1 MTIDVQ
7 RPPVDSRLYIV
18 PLLLT
23 CLAYANSLGGDFVHD
38 DLSAVMYNGDVTAAG
53 GSADGSSGRSGGSI
67 WSNDFW
73 GTALSD
79 AKSHKSYRPLT
90 VLSFRFTSPLDLLCY
105 SQTFPKF
112 NTTIRWNYLIGGLNP
127 IGYHVVNVIL
137 HGAVTLIFA
146 RVCRHQLE
154 TTWRTSL
161 ISAGLFAIHSIHTEA
176 VSDLL

>member
-1 MTIDVQ
+1 MEVADEVAVQ
-7 RPPVDSRLYIV
+7 FGPMISGGQRCPTPKATNLIVHSPYCRSGSLPLYI
-18 PLLLT
+18 
-23 CLAYANSLGGDFVHD
+23 Y
-38 DLSAVMYNGDVTAAG
+38 Y
-53 GSADGSSGRSGGSI
+53 
-67 WSNDFW
+67 
-73 GTALSD
+73 
-79 AKSHKSYRPLT
+79 
-90 VLSFRFTSPLDLLCY
+90 
-105 SQTFPKF
+105 QTFPKF